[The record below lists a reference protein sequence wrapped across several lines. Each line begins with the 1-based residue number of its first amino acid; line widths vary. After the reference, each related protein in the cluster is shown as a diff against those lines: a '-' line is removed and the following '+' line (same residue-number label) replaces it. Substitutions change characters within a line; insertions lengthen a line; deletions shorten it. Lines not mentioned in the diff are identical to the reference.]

1 MAGRYD
7 SDPFD
12 EYEVNPFSV
21 SVNYPCVYFC
31 VNYQECF
38 PCWKM
43 MSQVEGRD

>member
-21 SVNYPCVYFC
+21 CELSLRLFFFCPGPNLLVKVYAPY
-31 VNYQECF
+31 VV
-38 PCWKM
+38 K
-43 MSQVEGRD
+43 